1 MKILS
6 IRLHPFGGTSDR
18 TCSLQAGINV
28 LDGPNEFGKSTL
40 FSALGHVLFTKT
52 NLTPAALRDTMG
64 RWYPK
69 PSGDH
74 VKVSL
79 SFEADGRRWDLEKTW
94 GAGATARLS
103 EHGAAPI
110 ADPSGVQSRLDQL
123 LCRNEATW
131 RNVLFTGQAQ
141 LARTVEELQKNAA
154 KLDDVESLLA
164 GAAAIPGDIPVE
176 RMLDLLSGRIKT
188 HFSHWD
194 RNAHTPE
201 RGRGINNPWAK
212 EVGPVLAAYYKLE
225 TFRRDLIAVRQ
236 HEDEVDRINTG
247 ITRLTREMDSDRP
260 FVAAGKLLRDGL
272 NQRHGLEEQDRR
284 LSKELQELKQV
295 MIAWPG
301 ADKLVEGKNLEL
313 KQVQTDMAALVEELT
328 IAKKRAGADQL
339 RKNHQQLNDAR
350 SAWKLAADQLSRSP
364 HMEASLLTELKG
376 IEPEIVA
383 VRVQIAAQRLTAR
396 LLSKG
401 TLTIGIQRGAEA
413 PETLSLQADEPWEG
427 EAAGKFTLEMDGL
440 SLSVESGTADVNA
453 LFAKLETAQQRR
465 DDLLKTLMVESL
477 AHAEQADR
485 DRQKIVA
492 EERLKKELYQRA
504 LQSRTEEE
512 WEASMADL
520 AALPDTRSVE
530 ALEAAR
536 GPLQKR
542 EIELDQQIR
551 IEQERSAKW
560 VVEHVSPDALTDKMI
575 AKTSELQV
583 AQGQLAGL
591 PALPEGF
598 DSVTSYLQELSTKE
612 AIVDRRHAELSELK
626 LKQAQLAVAQQK
638 QTAEEL
644 QAEFEIQ
651 EREFKRQKL
660 VGEALLRIESKLQE
674 IAKNEAT
681 ASPMARLSEMV
692 SRHFETLTCG
702 RYQSV
707 GMEGTAPVSI
717 RGSVTLPPSLLS
729 QGTLGSLALATRL
742 ALSELY
748 LDSMEGF
755 LVLDD
760 PFTDMDDARRLAAG
774 QAIGAFAKDRQVILF
789 TCHPTHARDL
799 QEQAGASPI
808 KVSV

>member
-1 MKILS
+1 
-6 IRLHPFGGTSDR
+6 
-18 TCSLQAGINV
+18 
-28 LDGPNEFGKSTL
+28 
-40 FSALGHVLFTKT
+40 
-52 NLTPAALRDTMG
+52 
-64 RWYPK
+64 
-69 PSGDH
+69 
-74 VKVSL
+74 
-79 SFEADGRRWDLEKTW
+79 
-94 GAGATARLS
+94 
-103 EHGAAPI
+103 
-110 ADPSGVQSRLDQL
+110 
-123 LCRNEATW
+123 
-131 RNVLFTGQAQ
+131 
-141 LARTVEELQKNAA
+141 
-154 KLDDVESLLA
+154 
-164 GAAAIPGDIPVE
+164 
-176 RMLDLLSGRIKT
+176 
-188 HFSHWD
+188 
-194 RNAHTPE
+194 
-201 RGRGINNPWAK
+201 
-212 EVGPVLAAYYKLE
+212 
-225 TFRRDLIAVRQ
+225 
-236 HEDEVDRINTG
+236 
-247 ITRLTREMDSDRP
+247 
-260 FVAAGKLLRDGL
+260 
-272 NQRHGLEEQDRR
+272 
-284 LSKELQELKQV
+284 
-295 MIAWPG
+295 
-301 ADKLVEGKNLEL
+301 
-313 KQVQTDMAALVEELT
+313 
-328 IAKKRAGADQL
+328 
-339 RKNHQQLNDAR
+339 
-350 SAWKLAADQLSRSP
+350 
-364 HMEASLLTELKG
+364 
-376 IEPEIVA
+376 
-383 VRVQIAAQRLTAR
+383 
-396 LLSKG
+396 
-401 TLTIGIQRGAEA
+401 
-413 PETLSLQADEPWEG
+413 
-427 EAAGKFTLEMDGL
+427 
-440 SLSVESGTADVNA
+440 
-453 LFAKLETAQQRR
+453 
-465 DDLLKTLMVESL
+465 
-477 AHAEQADR
+477 
-485 DRQKIVA
+485 
-492 EERLKKELYQRA
+492 
-504 LQSRTEEE
+504 
-512 WEASMADL
+512 
-520 AALPDTRSVE
+520 
-530 ALEAAR
+530 
-536 GPLQKR
+536 LQKR

>member
-28 LDGPNEFGKSTL
+28 LEGPNEFGKSTL

-79 SFEADGRRWDLEKTW
+79 TFEADGRLWDLQKTW
-94 GAGATARLS
+94 GAGAAARLS

-110 ADPSGVQSRLDQL
+110 ADHTGVQSRLDQL

-164 GAAAIPGDIPVE
+164 GAAAIPGDIPAE

-201 RGRGINNPWAK
+201 RGRGINDQWAK

-225 TFRRDLIAVRQ
+225 TFRRDLVAVRQ

-247 ITRLTREMDSDRP
+247 ITSLTREMDSDRP

-272 NQRHGLEEQDRR
+272 NRRHGLEEQDRR
-284 LSKELQELKQV
+284 LSKELQELKLV

-301 ADKLVEGKNLEL
+301 AEQLIDGKLSEL
-313 KQVQTDMAALVEELT
+313 KQVQTDLAALEEELK
-328 IAKKRAGADQL
+328 IAKKRAAADQL
-339 RKNHQQLNDAR
+339 RKNHQQLHDAR
-350 SAWKLAADQLSRSP
+350 SAWKLAADKLSTSP
-364 HMEASLLTELKG
+364 HMEAALLAELKR

-383 VRVQIAAQRLTAR
+383 SRVQIAAQKLRAR

-401 TLTIGIQRGAEA
+401 TLTLGIQRGAEA
-413 PETLSLQADEPWEG
+413 SETRSLQAGEPWEG
-427 EAAGKFTLEMDGL
+427 EAAGKFTLEMESL
-440 SLSVESGTADVNA
+440 TLSVESGTGDVKA
-453 LFAKLETAQQRR
+453 LFAKLETVQQRR
-465 DDLLKTLMVESL
+465 DELLKTLMVESL
-477 AHAEQADR
+477 AHAEQADK
-485 DRQKIVA
+485 DHQSSVA
-492 EERLKKELYQRA
+492 EERLKIEFYQRA
-504 LQSRTEEE
+504 LQGRTEEE
-512 WEASMADL
+512 WQAEMAEL

-530 ALEAAR
+530 AVEAAK
-536 GPLQKR
+536 GPLLKR
-542 EIELDQQIR
+542 QFDLDQQIR
-551 IEQERSAKW
+551 TDQERSAKW
-560 VVEHVSPDALTDKMI
+560 VVEHVSPAALTDKI
-575 AKTSELQV
+575 LAKSAESQV

-598 DSVTSYLQELSTKE
+598 DSVESYLRELSTKE
-612 AIVDRRHAELSELK
+612 ALIDRLSSELSELR
-626 LKQAQLAVAQQK
+626 LKQAQLAAAQQK

-651 EREFKRQKL
+651 EREFMRQKS
-660 VGEALLRIESKLQE
+660 VGGALLRIHSKLQE
-674 IAKNEAT
+674 IAEGEASD
-681 ASPMARLSEMV
+681 SPMARLSVMV
-692 SRHFETLTCG
+692 SRHFETLSCG

-707 GMEGTAPVSI
+707 QMEGTAPDSVH
-717 RGSVTLPPSLLS
+717 GSVSLKTHLLS

-748 LDSMEGF
+748 LDSMDGF

-774 QAIGAFAKDRQVILF
+774 QAIGAFAKGRQVILF

-799 QEQAGASPI
+799 QEQAGASPV